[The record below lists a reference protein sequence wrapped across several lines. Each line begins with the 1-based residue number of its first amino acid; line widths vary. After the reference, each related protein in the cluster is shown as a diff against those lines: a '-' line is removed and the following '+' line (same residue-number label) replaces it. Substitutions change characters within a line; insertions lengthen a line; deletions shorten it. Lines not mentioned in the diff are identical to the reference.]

1 MTLRDLLLQFEG
13 INEKE
18 LEEEDRRA
26 IQGERFADGFHIE
39 ILIDQLSSD
48 IED

>member
-18 LEEEDRRA
+18 LEE
-26 IQGERFADGFHIE
+26 QERLEEQEVHLRDGFHIE
-39 ILIDQLSSD
+39 TLIDKLSS
-48 IED
+48 EE